1 MQRALDEGFFEGH
14 TPRLRGLTTSI
25 HRRASCHPEQQY
37 EAAVEIVRQPLSKN
51 PITAGLQLRNKMAWG
66 MKTLAN
72 KYAVNPVL
80 DKLGIKPLPV
90 MSALQMNAAIDQR
103 QGMRVFLAEYGLSKS
118 IELAKKYPEVPFKE
132 RQAMVMRSLMRC

>member
-1 MQRALDEGFFEGH
+1 MKLLDSRYRTPSPRVATAQQDGGH
-14 TPRLRGLTTSI
+14 EDP
-25 HRRASCHPEQQY
+25 
-37 EAAVEIVRQPLSKN
+37 
-51 PITAGLQLRNKMAWG
+51 
-66 MKTLAN
+66 AN

-103 QGMRVFLAEYGLSKS
+103 QGMRVFLAEYGLSNQS
-118 IELAKKYPEVPFKE
+118 SWPRSTEVPFKE